1 MTPAVKLLEKN
12 KISFQIHTYEH
23 DPAETN
29 FGDEV
34 VKKIRFESGSGLQN
48 AAGRSER

>member
-23 DPAETN
+23 
-29 FGDEV
+29 
-34 VKKIRFESGSGLQN
+34 
-48 AAGRSER
+48 

>member
-23 DPAETN
+23 DP
-29 FGDEV
+29 
-34 VKKIRFESGSGLQN
+34 
-48 AAGRSER
+48 

>member
-23 DPAETN
+23 D
-29 FGDEV
+29 
-34 VKKIRFESGSGLQN
+34 
-48 AAGRSER
+48 

>member
-23 DPAETN
+23 DPAE
-29 FGDEV
+29 
-34 VKKIRFESGSGLQN
+34 
-48 AAGRSER
+48 